1 MAYKDKYEVLGVIV
15 ALATNGLS
23 VYKKGEEEGQI
34 SGGSIGD
41 VVVRAKDESGFAS
54 VSIIG
59 EQEWEEMPQ
68 NEAAEAEMK
77 DVASDTKNLAPELAK
92 AKNEIERLKAEILEA
107 KGEAERFKEE
117 CTNLQDH
124 VSALAGENL
133 ALSQKI
139 QKLEAENKKLK
150 EATKKEDK
158 NKTDSAPKT
167 NESQKGLN
175 LGGNE

>member
-41 VVVRAKDESGFAS
+41 VVVRAKDESGFAT

-77 DVASDTKNLAPELAK
+77 EVASGTKNLAPQLAN
-92 AKNEIERLKAEILEA
+92 A
-107 KGEAERFKEE
+107 
-117 CTNLQDH
+117 
-124 VSALAGENL
+124 
-133 ALSQKI
+133 
-139 QKLEAENKKLK
+139 
-150 EATKKEDK
+150 
-158 NKTDSAPKT
+158 
-167 NESQKGLN
+167 
-175 LGGNE
+175 

>member
-1 MAYKDKYEVLGVIV
+1 MAYRDKYEVLGVIV

-23 VYKKGEEEGQI
+23 VYKKGDDEGQI

-41 VVVRAKDESGFAS
+41 VVVRAKGEDGFAS

-59 EQEWEEMPQ
+59 EQEWEAMPQ

-77 DVASDTKNLAPELAK
+77 QTVSGTKNLAPELAK

-117 CTNLQDH
+117 CANLQDQI
-124 VSALAGENL
+124 SAAAGENL
-133 ALSQKI
+133 TLTQEI

-150 EATKKEDK
+150 EATKKAEKSKD
-158 NKTDSAPKT
+158 NAPKA
-167 NESQKGLN
+167 NEPQGLN